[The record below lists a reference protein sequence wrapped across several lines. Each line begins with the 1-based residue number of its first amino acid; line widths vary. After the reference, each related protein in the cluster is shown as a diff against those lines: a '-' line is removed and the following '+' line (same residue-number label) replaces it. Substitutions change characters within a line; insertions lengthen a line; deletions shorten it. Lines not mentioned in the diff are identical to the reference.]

1 MPKSKVRKKPAG
13 SSAGS
18 VAARSGSTS
27 SAAAQT
33 SRVKVA
39 GPSSPLYIGVML
51 GLMILGLLWI
61 VIYYLWGQDIPV
73 MNTLQ
78 GWNFLVGFGLMV
90 IGLLM
95 TMRWR

>member
-13 SSAGS
+13 S
-18 VAARSGSTS
+18 AARPAASRGAATTTGS
-27 SAAAQT
+27 AQA

-61 VIYYLWGQDIPV
+61 VVYYLWGQDIPV
-73 MNTLQ
+73 MNSLQ